1 MQPKYTAQESEIRII
16 TEEEAHHL
24 MRTFDAMLKLR
35 HEPWGGLF
43 LYKSKDRKHIH
54 ETVWIA
60 IDDTSG
66 QNFIKEFKRREKAI
80 EWLTHPAGPKKVRL

>member
-24 MRTFDAMLKLR
+24 MRTFDAMLMHK

-54 ETVWIA
+54 KTVWIA